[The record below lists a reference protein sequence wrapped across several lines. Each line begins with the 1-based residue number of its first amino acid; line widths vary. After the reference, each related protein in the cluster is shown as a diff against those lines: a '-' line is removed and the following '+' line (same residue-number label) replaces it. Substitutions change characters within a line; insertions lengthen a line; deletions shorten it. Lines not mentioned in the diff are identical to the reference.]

1 MRLSSSAINTNL
13 NSQRYI
19 ASGPGFF
26 TPIFYIYCLYGVNM
40 RKLFI
45 AALVILP
52 LTACTT
58 YGNKSLKDESQQT
71 VKNKIVKGKT
81 TQQDVINAFG
91 EPQTRATN
99 DGQEMWSYSSMSGES
114 QISNYI
120 PGLALL
126 KNSNTAHMNS
136 LEIWFKGNV
145 VDRYNFSQT
154 ASKVSKGLLD

>member
-1 MRLSSSAINTNL
+1 MK
-13 NSQRYI
+13 
-19 ASGPGFF
+19 
-26 TPIFYIYCLYGVNM
+26 
-40 RKLFI
+40 KLFI

-71 VKNKIVKGKT
+71 VKAKIVKGKT

-99 DGQEMWSYSSMSGES
+99 DGQEMWFYSSMSGES

-126 KNSNTAHMNS
+126 KNSNTVHMKS
-136 LEIWFKGNV
+136 LDIWFKGNV

-154 ASKVSKGLLD
+154 ASKISKGLLD

>member
-1 MRLSSSAINTNL
+1 MK
-13 NSQRYI
+13 
-19 ASGPGFF
+19 
-26 TPIFYIYCLYGVNM
+26 
-40 RKLFI
+40 KLFI

-58 YGNKSLKDESQQT
+58 YGNKSLKDETQQT
-71 VKNKIVKGKT
+71 VKTKIVKGKT
-81 TQQDVINAFG
+81 TQQDIINAFG

-99 DGQEMWSYSSMSGES
+99 DGQEMWSYSSMSGEN

-126 KNSNTAHMNS
+126 KNSSTAHMKS
-136 LEIWFKGNV
+136 LDIWFKGNV

-154 ASKVSKGLLD
+154 VSKVSRGLLD

>member
-1 MRLSSSAINTNL
+1 MK
-13 NSQRYI
+13 
-19 ASGPGFF
+19 
-26 TPIFYIYCLYGVNM
+26 
-40 RKLFI
+40 KLFI

-58 YGNKSLKDESQQT
+58 YGNESLKDESQQT
-71 VKNKIVKGKT
+71 VQTKIVKGKT

-126 KNSNTAHMNS
+126 KNSSTAHMNS

-154 ASKVSKGLLD
+154 ASKVSRGLLD

>member
-1 MRLSSSAINTNL
+1 MK
-13 NSQRYI
+13 
-19 ASGPGFF
+19 
-26 TPIFYIYCLYGVNM
+26 
-40 RKLFI
+40 KLFI

-58 YGNKSLKDESQQT
+58 YGNKSLKDETQQT
-71 VKNKIVKGKT
+71 VKTKIVKGKT
-81 TQQDVINAFG
+81 TQQDIINTFG

-126 KNSNTAHMNS
+126 KNSSTAHMKS
-136 LEIWFKGNV
+136 LDIWFKGDV

>member
-1 MRLSSSAINTNL
+1 MK
-13 NSQRYI
+13 
-19 ASGPGFF
+19 
-26 TPIFYIYCLYGVNM
+26 
-40 RKLFI
+40 KLFI

-52 LTACTT
+52 LSACTT

-71 VKNKIVKGKT
+71 VKTKIVKGKT

-126 KNSNTAHMNS
+126 KNSSTAHMNS

-154 ASKVSKGLLD
+154 ASKVSRGLLD

>member
-1 MRLSSSAINTNL
+1 MK
-13 NSQRYI
+13 
-19 ASGPGFF
+19 
-26 TPIFYIYCLYGVNM
+26 
-40 RKLFI
+40 KLFI

-71 VKNKIVKGKT
+71 VKTKLVKGKT

-136 LEIWFKGNV
+136 LEIWFKENV

-154 ASKVSKGLLD
+154 ASK

>member
-1 MRLSSSAINTNL
+1 
-13 NSQRYI
+13 
-19 ASGPGFF
+19 
-26 TPIFYIYCLYGVNM
+26 M

-71 VKNKIVKGKT
+71 VKTKIVKGKT

-99 DGQEMWSYSSMSGES
+99 DSQEMWSYSSMSGES

-126 KNSNTAHMNS
+126 KNSSTAHMNS

>member
-1 MRLSSSAINTNL
+1 MK
-13 NSQRYI
+13 
-19 ASGPGFF
+19 
-26 TPIFYIYCLYGVNM
+26 
-40 RKLFI
+40 KLFI

-58 YGNKSLKDESQQT
+58 YGNKSLKGESQQT

-81 TQQDVINAFG
+81 TQQEVINAFG

-99 DGQEMWSYSSMSGES
+99 DGQELWSYSSMSGET

-154 ASKVSKGLLD
+154 ASMVSRGLLD

>member
-1 MRLSSSAINTNL
+1 MK
-13 NSQRYI
+13 
-19 ASGPGFF
+19 
-26 TPIFYIYCLYGVNM
+26 
-40 RKLFI
+40 KLFI

-71 VKNKIVKGKT
+71 VKTKIVKGKT

-114 QISNYI
+114 QISYYI

-126 KNSNTAHMNS
+126 KNSSTAHMNS
-136 LEIWFKGNV
+136 LDIWFKGNV

-154 ASKVSKGLLD
+154 ASKVSRGLLD